1 MATAMR
7 MSGFFLR
14 RIQCQNGRKIR
25 ECLTGA
31 RMFSSTPAMM
41 TKIMNYEVKDGVG
54 VVTINQTDA
63 KMNTLSKQLMEEFGE
78 VIGQI
83 ENDSSVKS
91 AVLISGKPDCFIAGA
106 DITMLQ
112 ALNTTQEVEA
122 VSRNGHAMLK
132 RIEDSPKP
140 IVSAIMG
147 PCLGGGLEVALATH
161 YRIAV
166 KNKKTILGTPEVML
180 GILPGGGG
188 CNRLPRTVAVPT
200 ALDMLLTGKNIRPD
214 KAKKMGLVDMTVD
227 PLGPGLGTPD
237 QNTRDYLEK
246 VAIQTAKDLVDGK
259 VKKVPRKKNLMDKVM
274 DRLLSFEWGRNYV
287 LKQAR
292 EKVMKM
298 TKGVYP
304 APLEI
309 LDVVGTSLNK
319 GLAAGYEHEAK
330 GFGRLAMTTESKALI
345 GLFFG
350 QQTCKKN
357 RFGTPKKKAEYIG
370 ILGAGLMGAGIGQV
384 SIDKGI
390 HTILKDMTPE
400 GLGRGQLQVEKGLK
414 DQVKKK
420 KLSQF
425 EADTIYSKLDGSLNY
440 DNFNHLDM
448 VIEAVFEDIDI
459 KHRVLKEV
467 EAKITPDCVFASNT
481 SALPIAKIAEASA
494 RPEKVIGM
502 HYFSPVDKMQL
513 LEIITTEKTSQDT
526 IASAVDVGLRQGKTV
541 IVVKD
546 GPGFYTT
553 RALAAF
559 MSEVFKFL
567 QEGVS
572 PKEMD
577 KRTKAMGFPVGSATL
592 VDEVGVDVAAHIAD
606 YISGVFGPRFG
617 FGQNETALLKDM
629 VAKGFLGRKSGK
641 GVFNYQGSSKNR
653 EENAE
658 AVEILKNYKLEPK
671 LELTDENFRMRLLAR
686 FVNES
691 VLCLQEGILDN
702 PVEGDIG
709 LVFGLGFPPFLGGPF
724 RYLDAYGAD
733 KVVAHMN
740 RFQDAYGEAFAP
752 CQLLLDHAKDSSK
765 RFHAE

>member
-1 MATAMR
+1 M
-7 MSGFFLR
+7 
-14 RIQCQNGRKIR
+14 
-25 ECLTGA
+25 LTE
-31 RMFSSTPAMM
+31 
-41 TKIMNYEVKDGVG
+41 IMKYDVKDGVA
-54 VVTINQTDA
+54 VVTIDQPNS
-63 KMNTLSKQLMEEFGE
+63 KVNTLSKQLMSEFGE
-78 VIGQI
+78 VIEKI
-83 ENDSSVKS
+83 ETDPNVKS
-91 AVLISGKPDCFIAGA
+91 AVLISAKPECFIAGA
-106 DITMLQ
+106 DISMLQ
-112 ALNTTQEVEA
+112 SLKTTQEVEE
-122 VSRNGHAMLK
+122 VSKNGHRMLQ
-132 RIEDSPKP
+132 RIEDSKKP

-180 GILPGGGG
+180 GVLPGGGG
-188 CNRLPRTVAVPT
+188 CNRLPRMVALPT

-214 KAKKMGLVDMTVD
+214 KAKKMGLVDQTIE
-227 PLGPGLGTPD
+227 PLGPGVDTPEN
-237 QNTRDYLEK
+237 NTRNYLEQ
-246 VAIQTAKDLVDGK
+246 VAIQTAKGLADGSL
-259 VKKVPRKKNLMDKVM
+259 KKAPRKKNTMDKVM
-274 DRLLSFEWGRNYV
+274 DFVLGFEAGRNYV

-309 LDVVGTSLNK
+309 LNVVGTSLNK
-319 GLAAGYEHEAK
+319 GLAAGYDAEAK
-330 GFGRLAMTTESKALI
+330 GFGRLAMTTESTALM

-350 QQTCKKN
+350 QTACKKN
-357 RFGTPKKKAEYIG
+357 RFGAPQKKAQNIA
-370 ILGAGLMGAGIGQV
+370 ILGAGLMGAGIAQV
-384 SIDKGI
+384 SIDKGM
-390 HTILKDMTPE
+390 HTILKDMSPE

-425 EADTIYSKLDGSLNY
+425 EADTIYSNLDASLTY
-440 DNFNHLDM
+440 QNFDKLDM
-448 VIEAVFEDIDI
+448 VIEAVFEDINI
-459 KHRVLKEV
+459 KHKVLKEV
-467 EAKITPDCVFASNT
+467 ESKIPEHCIFASNT

-513 LEIITTEKTSQDT
+513 LEIITTDKTSQDT

-641 GVFNYQGSSKNR
+641 GVFVYGKSKSR
-653 EENAE
+653 DENTE
-658 AVEILKNYKLEPK
+658 AIEILKQYKLEPK
-671 LELTDENFRMRLLAR
+671 LEMNDENFRMRLLAR

-724 RYLDAYGAD
+724 RYLDTFGAD
-733 KVVAHMN
+733 KLVSHMQ
-740 RFQDAYGEAFAP
+740 RFQEAYGEAFAP
-752 CQLLLDHAKDSSK
+752 CQLLLDHAHDKTK
-765 RFHAE
+765 RFHAK